1 MRALFLKLALIA
13 ISIICMITGVAIAQ
27 GKSGGNPE
35 AANLKN
41 PIDMTAESIE
51 AGEKLYLRRC
61 RGCHGR
67 DATGGPPKEAGAISP
82 SNLIDNHYEHGSTDG
97 EIYYVIRNGI
107 PPELVMEPW
116 DDRLDETDTWNVVN
130 YLKSLSA
137 AD

>member
-1 MRALFLKLALIA
+1 MRVFFLKLTLV
-13 ISIICMITGVAIAQ
+13 SLPIICLTVGVAIAQ
-27 GKSGGNPE
+27 GKSEGNPE
-35 AANLKN
+35 AAKLNN
-41 PIDMTAESIE
+41 PIDMTAESIA
-51 AGEKLYLRRC
+51 AGEKLYMRRC

-67 DATGGPPKEAGAISP
+67 DATGGPPKEAGAVSP

-130 YLKSLSA
+130 YLKSLSP